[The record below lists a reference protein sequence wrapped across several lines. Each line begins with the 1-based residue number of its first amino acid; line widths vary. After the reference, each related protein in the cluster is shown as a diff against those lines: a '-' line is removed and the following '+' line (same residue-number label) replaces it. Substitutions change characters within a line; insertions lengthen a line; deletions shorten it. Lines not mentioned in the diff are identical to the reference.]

1 MATLPIHLIGLDPC
15 ETEYQNWV
23 KEQVAPLGI
32 GADLQVH
39 IFYKANTCTNPVHAA
54 MPDGFDCAHT
64 ATVTDVCCKIPGSFC
79 FDCEGFHGDIG
90 DLTQPRSA
98 ENPTGV
104 WKPGPAPED
113 KLIIGSE
120 SEDDEDMTLSD
131 SEDETSGPE
140 VDDDEFEVFKLLNGG
155 AAARSPGPVWVEPE
169 SLDDIILCDR
179 NPGVST

>member
-1 MATLPIHLIGLDPC
+1 MIRRHS
-15 ETEYQNWV
+15 ERVKNWV

-79 FDCEGFHGDIG
+79 FDCEGFEGDIG
-90 DLTQPRSA
+90 NLTEPRSA
-98 ENPTGV
+98 DNPTGV
-104 WKPGPAPED
+104 WKPGPTPED

-120 SEDDEDMTLSD
+120 SEDEEDMQLTDSD
-131 SEDETSGPE
+131 DETGGPE
-140 VDDDEFEVFKLLNGG
+140 VDDDEFEVFQVLEGVVD
-155 AAARSPGPVWVEPE
+155 ACCCRSPGPVWCEPE
-169 SLDDIILCDR
+169 SLE
-179 NPGVST
+179 GVVFVSMTE